1 MAKVTKL
8 NDFQQGVFYAAGLLV
23 EWMDQPTYAADI
35 LKEAGLLES
44 DVSELDE
51 TEQLAMKKLMQQEPR
66 RAKFTGFTV

>member
-23 EWMDQPTYAADI
+23 EWLDQPTYAVDI

-51 TEQLAMKKLMQQEPR
+51 TEQFAMKKLMQQEPR